1 MKIDKECVWV
11 NKCIKNIWWMSPTTG
26 TATGRGNSEIN
37 KASKGPCS
45 YRALYHSGKGEIII
59 NYV

>member
-1 MKIDKECVWV
+1 MF
-11 NKCIKNIWWMSPTTG
+11 PTTG

-45 YRALYHSGKGEIII
+45 YGAFYRSGKGEIII